1 MSNEM
6 ALFGG
11 TKLPAYLQG
20 TEIDAVTKALA
31 GSGGSGRRISV
42 RGGVFRM
49 IVDGKQVAEN
59 EDRSMNVVVV
69 AASPHINRQYYEG
82 TYEEGVATS
91 ADCYSEDGKTPAT
104 DATNPQS
111 KTCEGCPQNIAG
123 SGQGDARACRY
134 QQRLAVVLDGD
145 VGGPVYQLA
154 LAATSLF
161 GKGEPNNVKMP
172 LQAYARYLAANGL
185 PITAVVT
192 EMRFDTSVSTPKLTF
207 KPLRPLTEEEFH
219 LSKQQGESTEALQAI
234 KLSVFKQ
241 DGEKAVT
248 KAASKSE
255 AKRLA
260 VQKGE
265 PRPDTQAA
273 PEPETKEEVEPVVT
287 KTAKAKPEAPAG
299 KRPVS
304 AILDEWDAE

>member
-1 MSNEM
+1 MSNDL

-11 TKLPAYLQG
+11 TKLPAHLQNL
-20 TEIDAVTKALA
+20 ELDATTKSLA
-31 GSGGSGRRISV
+31 GTGGAGRRISI

-49 IVDGKQVAEN
+49 IVDGKQVAESD
-59 EDRSMNVVVV
+59 DRAMNVVVV
-69 AASPHINRQYYEG
+69 AAAPYINRQYYANEFQ
-82 TYEEGVATS
+82 EDVATS
-91 ADCYSEDGKTPAT
+91 ADCYSEDGKTPAA
-104 DATNPQS
+104 DSANPQHTS
-111 KTCEGCPQNIAG
+111 CEGCKQNIAG
-123 SGQGDARACRY
+123 SGKGDSRACRY

-207 KPLRPLTEEEFH
+207 KPVRPLSEEEFQT
-219 LSKQQGESTEALQAI
+219 SKDQGNSVEAQQAI
-234 KLSVFKQ
+234 KLTVFKQ

-248 KAASKSE
+248 REKPAAKASAKVE
-255 AKRLA
+255 AE
-260 VQKGE
+260 V
-265 PRPDTQAA
+265 
-273 PEPETKEEVEPVVT
+273 KEEAEPTVT

-304 AILDEWDAE
+304 AILDEWED

>member
-11 TKLPAYLQG
+11 AKLPAYLQG
-20 TEIDAVTKALA
+20 AEIDAVTKALA

-42 RGGVFRM
+42 KGGVFRM

-59 EDRSMNVVVV
+59 EDRSMNIVVV

-82 TYEEGVATS
+82 VYEEGVATS
-91 ADCYSEDGKTPAT
+91 ADCYSEDGKLPAA
-104 DATNPQS
+104 DAAKPQS

-123 SGQGDARACRY
+123 SGQGDSRACRY

-207 KPLRPLTEEEFH
+207 KPLRPLTEEEFQ
-219 LSKQQGESTEALQAI
+219 LSKQQGDSVEAQQAI

-248 KAASKSE
+248 KAALKSE
-255 AKRLA
+255 TKRVEA
-260 VQKGE
+260 QKALVK
-265 PRPDTQAA
+265 DVA
-273 PEPETKEEVEPVVT
+273 PEPESTEEAEPVVT

-304 AILDEWDAE
+304 AILDEWED